1 MVLEKGRGSIINI
14 SIGRRSDLE
23 ELKEQKNEVYR
34 QYMDLR
40 TLLYEESP
48 YTPIHML
55 DSAADQAGN
64 DAVQGILKHLADKA
78 MLARIESEWA
88 ILPSVQSYDKLQLQ
102 KVQVEITE

>member
-1 MVLEKGRGSIINI
+1 
-14 SIGRRSDLE
+14 
-23 ELKEQKNEVYR
+23 
-34 QYMDLR
+34 
-40 TLLYEESP
+40 
-48 YTPIHML
+48 ML

-102 KVQVEITE
+102 KLAKLGPIVALNATRIRTDAFIATSASIGVLELM